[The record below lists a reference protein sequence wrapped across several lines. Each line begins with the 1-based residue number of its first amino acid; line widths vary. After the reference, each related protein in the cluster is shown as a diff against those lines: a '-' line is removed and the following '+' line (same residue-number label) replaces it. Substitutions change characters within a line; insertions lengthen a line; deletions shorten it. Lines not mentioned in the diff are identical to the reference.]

1 METRPIN
8 DIAGKDIVGVG
19 VVNGVTREERA
30 A

>member
-8 DIAGKDIVGVG
+8 DIAGKDIG
-19 VVNGVTREERA
+19 VVNGVSREERA